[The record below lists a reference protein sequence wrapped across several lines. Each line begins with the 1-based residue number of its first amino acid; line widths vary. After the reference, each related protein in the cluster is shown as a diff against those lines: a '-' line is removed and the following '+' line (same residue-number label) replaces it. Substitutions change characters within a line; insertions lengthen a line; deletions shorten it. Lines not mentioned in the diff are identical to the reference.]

1 MDLYSIPILETTLSS
16 SFFWGFAGSMGVEI
30 MTAYSTWDSSRGL
43 SERYKKF
50 SFWVVRFLVAC
61 VGGGLAD
68 AYGIVGNHLLA
79 ANIGASAP
87 AIVHSFEGGIQ
98 KPREPSA

>member
-1 MDLYSIPILETTLSS
+1 MDLIPMTGTMLSPG
-16 SFFWGFAGSMGVEI
+16 FVWGFSGSLAVEI
-30 MTAYSTWDSSRGL
+30 MTAYTTWDSGRGL
-43 SERYKKF
+43 AKRYKKF

-68 AYGIVGNHLLA
+68 AYEIVGNHLLA

-87 AIVHSFEGGIQ
+87 AIIHSLEGGIQ
-98 KPREPSA
+98 KSSETSA